1 MEAIRDRLGTAS
13 YAASTTASSAGPDGV
28 PLAQSRY
35 GASCPPSK
43 GTALQKR
50 ALTLS
55 LAGATALAAIS
66 TGVVANSGELS
77 SAANSVAAPERAA
90 AAAPEQTTAAAPETQ
105 AATADRKGGSQQA
118 DEAKKQT
125 AEKKAKALLAGT
137 TTASY
142 FWDDGSGVNGDTGA
156 PAGGKPMQKGLFAS
170 PSWPLHTK
178 VKVTYNGRSVTG
190 FVGDRGPGEPS
201 HRGIMLDL
209 DTYTFRYLYDGK
221 KPKTKYTAGVPA
233 GHLKGV
239 KYEVLEWGKGPGKKG
254 APKPFGS

>member
-1 MEAIRDRLGTAS
+1 M
-13 YAASTTASSAGPDGV
+13 
-28 PLAQSRY
+28 
-35 GASCPPSK
+35 
-43 GTALQKR
+43 LQKR

-55 LAGATALAAIS
+55 LVGATALAALS
-66 TGVVANSGELS
+66 TGVVANSDAIS
-77 SAANSVAAPERAA
+77 QAANTVAAPRQGAPAA
-90 AAAPEQTTAAAPETQ
+90 ALTEAATPQ
-105 AATADRKGGSQQA
+105 AATADRKA
-118 DEAKKQT
+118 DTKKAEETKKQV
-125 AEKKAKALLAGT
+125 AEKKAKALYAGT

-201 HRGIMLDL
+201 HRGVMLDL
-209 DTYTFRYLYDGK
+209 DTYTFRYLFDGK
-221 KPKTKYTAGVPA
+221 KPKSKYNAGVGA

-239 KYEVLEWGKGPGKKG
+239 KYEVVQWGKGAGKKG
-254 APKPFGS
+254 APQPFGS